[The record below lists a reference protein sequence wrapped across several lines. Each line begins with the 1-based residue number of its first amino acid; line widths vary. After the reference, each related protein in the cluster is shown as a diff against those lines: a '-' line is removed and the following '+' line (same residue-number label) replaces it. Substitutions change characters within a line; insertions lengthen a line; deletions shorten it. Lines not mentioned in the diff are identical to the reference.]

1 MKNNDWLIFTRRER
15 SGILLL
21 LLLSAGGWM
30 GPSFYERL
38 YPPPTVHWEVAA
50 PAPPAL
56 ADTAA
61 SVRSSLFDFDPNR
74 ASAATLER
82 LGLPL
87 RTAATIIRYRE
98 KGGRFRQPEDLR
110 RIYNLS
116 AADYRRLAPYIRIEP
131 AAAPPKAAKEA
142 AALPTPFPFNPNT
155 TSLDSLRRLGLPAQI
170 AQTLINYREAGGV
183 FRRPGDLG
191 KVYGMTA
198 IHLARLLPYV
208 ELPAPAADSIR
219 NRKTTRDSLPAFP
232 VADPP
237 AIVDINRADAALWA
251 QLPGIGPVLSA
262 RIIRFR
268 ERLGGFVAIDQ
279 VAETYG
285 LPDSTFRAIRPRLD
299 YSPPFRRLA
308 INEADW
314 ETLSAHPYLNRRQ
327 ARALVAYRQAHGP
340 FSGPE
345 ALAPVR
351 ALSPEARQRVL
362 PYLSFDLFPT
372 GQAPEK

>member
-1 MKNNDWLIFTRRER
+1 MKNNDWLTFTRRER

-30 GPSFYERL
+30 LPSFYERL
-38 YPPPTVHWEVAA
+38 YPPPAVHWEVAVPA
-50 PAPPAL
+50 PAAA
-56 ADTAA
+56 ADTAEA
-61 SVRSSLFDFDPNR
+61 VRSSLFAFDPNR
-74 ASAATLER
+74 ASPADLVR
-82 LGLPL
+82 LGLSS

-98 KGGRFRQPEDLR
+98 KGGRFRKPRDLQ
-110 RIYNLS
+110 RIYNLP

-131 AAAPPKAAKEA
+131 VAASPKAATTAES
-142 AALPTPFPFNPNT
+142 LPAPFPFDPNT
-155 TSLDSLRRLGLPAQI
+155 ISLDSLRQLGLPPQV
-170 AQTLINYREAGGV
+170 AQTLINYRRAGGV

-191 KVYGMTA
+191 KVYGMTTP
-198 IHLARLLPYV
+198 HLERLLPYV
-208 ELPAPAADSIR
+208 ELPAPPADSAGSR
-219 NRKTTRDSLPAFP
+219 WAAPDSLPAFP
-232 VADPP
+232 APDPP
-237 AIVDINRADAALWA
+237 TVVDINRADAAAWA
-251 QLPGIGPVLSA
+251 QLPGIGPVLSD

-268 ERLGGFVAIDQ
+268 ERLGGFVAITQ

-285 LPDSTFRAIRPRLD
+285 LADSVFQAIRPRLR

-308 INEADW
+308 INDADW

-351 ALSPEARQRVL
+351 ALPPEIRQRLL
-362 PYLSFDLFPT
+362 PYLSFELSPA
-372 GQAPEK
+372 GRMLEK